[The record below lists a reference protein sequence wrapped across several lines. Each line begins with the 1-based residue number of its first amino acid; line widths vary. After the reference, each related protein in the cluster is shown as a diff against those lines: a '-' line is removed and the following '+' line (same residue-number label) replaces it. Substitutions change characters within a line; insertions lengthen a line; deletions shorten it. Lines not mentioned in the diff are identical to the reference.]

1 MRRLPPGAPILS
13 TQAMRAA
20 EAAAIEAGTTALALM
35 ERAAEAVATQAAR
48 FAMGR
53 PVLVLAGPG
62 NNGGDAWGAAALLR
76 ARGVNVMVAQSGA
89 PGGVEAAAM
98 RERYAGPVASLDS
111 AEARTVL
118 VDGLFGIGL
127 TRPIEGAMAAAIERL
142 GGGAG
147 FVLAI
152 DMPSGLDSESGAAPG
167 TAVPGAAVRG
177 VVPGAVVRANATLAL
192 GALKPAHVSGPDS
205 GRCGHVLHDAI
216 GIAASH
222 EVRVVERPLIAA
234 PGREAHKYRRGLVL
248 VVAGAMPGA
257 ARLAAAG
264 AAQGGAGYVVLASD
278 DARVPA
284 DAVVHVPPGEATQW
298 RKDARLGAA
307 VVGPGLGRGAR
318 EICQQWAASDCN
330 VVFDGDALS
339 LMSVDTLRLRRAP
352 TILTPHDGEFARL
365 FGTPDGNRI
374 EATRAAARRSGCVVV
389 RKGADTVVAAPDG
402 RVGVVLPPS
411 WLSTAGTGDVL
422 AGAIAAR
429 WAASGDAF
437 AAACQGVW
445 LHARAARLAGAAFV
459 ADELAPWLSRAIGE
473 CRTTPRG

>member
-1 MRRLPPGAPILS
+1 MRRLPPGAPILT

-20 EAAAIEAGTTALALM
+20 EAEAIEGGTTALALM

-76 ARGVNVMVAQSGA
+76 ARGVDVMVAEAGEPRGA
-89 PGGVEAAAM
+89 EAAAM
-98 RERYAGPVASLDS
+98 RARYAGPVVPLDR

-127 TRPIEGAMAAAIERL
+127 TRPIEGATAAAIERL
-142 GGGAG
+142 GADAD

-167 TAVPGAAVRG
+167 TA
-177 VVPGAVVRANATLAL
+177 VRANATLAL

-205 GRCGHVLHDAI
+205 GRCGHVLYDAI
-216 GIAASH
+216 GIAASR
-222 EVRVVERPLIAA
+222 EARVVERPPVA
-234 PGREAHKYRRGLVL
+234 PPGNEAHKYRRGLVL

-264 AAQGGAGYVVLASD
+264 AAHGGAGYVVLASD

-284 DAVVHVPPGEATQW
+284 DAVVQVPPGEATRW
-298 RKDARLGAA
+298 RDDARLGAA
-307 VVGPGLGRGAR
+307 VVGPGLGRDAL
-318 EICQQWAASDCN
+318 EPCEQWAASDCN
-330 VVFDGDALS
+330 IVFDGDALS
-339 LMSVDTLRLRRAP
+339 LLSVDALRSRRAA
-352 TILTPHDGEFARL
+352 TILTPHDGEFVRL
-365 FGTPDGNRI
+365 FGSADGNRI
-374 EATRAAARRSGCVVV
+374 EATRTAARDSGCVVV
-389 RKGADTVVAAPDG
+389 RKGADTIVAAPDG

-429 WAASGDAF
+429 WAAIGDAF
-437 AAACQGVW
+437 EAACQGVW

>member
-1 MRRLPPGAPILS
+1 MRRLPPGAPIL
-13 TQAMRAA
+13 TTATMRAA
-20 EAAAIEAGTTALALM
+20 EAKAISGGTTALALM
-35 ERAAEAVATQAAR
+35 ERAAEAVAAQAAR

-76 ARGVNVMVAQSGA
+76 ARGVDVAVAQAGEPRSA
-89 PGGVEAAAM
+89 EAAAM
-98 RERYAGPVASLDS
+98 RARYVGAVAPLEQ
-111 AEARTVL
+111 AEARAVL

-142 GGGAG
+142 GAEAG

-152 DMPSGLDSESGAAPG
+152 DVPSGLDSDRGTAPG
-167 TAVPGAAVRG
+167 TAM
-177 VVPGAVVRANATLAL
+177 RADATLAL

-205 GRCGHVLHDAI
+205 DRCGHVQYDAI
-216 GIAASH
+216 GIAALRK
-222 EVRVVERPLIAA
+222 VRVVERPCIAVPA
-234 PGREAHKYRRGLVL
+234 REAHKYRRGLVL

-264 AAQGGAGYVVLASD
+264 AAHGGAGYVVLASD

-284 DAVVHVPPGEATQW
+284 DAVVHIASVDAARW
-298 RKDARLGAA
+298 REDARLGAA
-307 VVGPGLGRGAR
+307 VLGPGLGRAAR
-318 EICQQWAASDCN
+318 DACRQWAASDCN
-330 VVFDGDALS
+330 IVFDGDALS
-339 LMSVDTLRLRRAP
+339 LLSVEELRSRRAA
-352 TILTPHDGEFARL
+352 TILTPHDGEFVRL
-365 FGTPDGNRI
+365 FGSPDGNRI
-374 EATRAAARRSGCVVV
+374 EATQTAACDSGCVVAL
-389 RKGADTVVAAPDG
+389 KGADTIVAAPDG

-429 WAASGDAF
+429 WAAGGDAF
-437 AAACQGVW
+437 EAACQGVW

-459 ADELAPWLSRAIGE
+459 ADELAPWLSKAIGE
-473 CRTTPRG
+473 CRTMARG